1 MTTSNI
7 ASEASTPSKTAN
19 SSVAK
24 AVKSTTASVHATT
37 KAPARKVTTTPRS
50 KPASKKAATK
60 TAQKVP
66 AKTQTQAATLTS
78 DISEDSKTKKPK
90 LVRDGFTMP
99 KNEYAVLD
107 VLKLRAAKL
116 GRPVK
121 KSELL
126 RAGIKALEAMS
137 DAALT
142 QALDNVPAI
151 KTGRPKKD

>member
-7 ASEASTPSKTAN
+7 ASEASAPAKNAN

-24 AVKSTTASVHATT
+24 AVKTKTVSAHATT
-37 KAPARKVTTTPRS
+37 KAPARKVTSSPRP
-50 KPASKKAATK
+50 KPAAEKAMAK
-60 TAQKVP
+60 TAQKLP
-66 AKTQTQAATLTS
+66 AKTQTQSATLS
-78 DISEDSKTKKPK
+78 NDISEDNKTKKPK

-99 KNEYAVLD
+99 KNEYVVLD

-126 RAGIKALEAMS
+126 RAGVKALEAMS
-137 DAALT
+137 DTALT

>member
-19 SSVAK
+19 NSVAK
-24 AVKSTTASVHATT
+24 AVKTTTVSAHATT
-37 KAPARKVTTTPRS
+37 KAPARKVASTPRP
-50 KPASKKAATK
+50 KPAAKKTLAK
-60 TAQKVP
+60 TARKAP
-66 AKTQTQAATLTS
+66 AQTQNQVASVTS
-78 DISEDSKTKKPK
+78 DASEDNKTKKPK

-126 RAGIKALEAMS
+126 RAGVKALEAMS
-137 DAALT
+137 DTALT

>member
-7 ASEASTPSKTAN
+7 AAEASAPAKNAN

-24 AVKSTTASVHATT
+24 AVKTTIVSAYATT
-37 KAPARKVTTTPRS
+37 KAPARKVASTPRP
-50 KPASKKAATK
+50 KPAAKKTVAK
-60 TAQKVP
+60 TARKAP
-66 AKTQTQAATLTS
+66 AQTQVASVTS
-78 DISEDSKTKKPK
+78 DASEDNKTKKPK

-126 RAGIKALEAMS
+126 RAGVKALEAMS
-137 DAALT
+137 DTALT

>member
-24 AVKSTTASVHATT
+24 AVKSTTVTAHAAT
-37 KAPARKVTTTPRS
+37 KAPARKVTTTPRP
-50 KPASKKAATK
+50 KPVAKKAVAK

-66 AKTQTQAATLTS
+66 AQTQTQAATLTS

>member
-7 ASEASTPSKTAN
+7 ASDASAPSKTAI

-24 AVKSTTASVHATT
+24 AAKSTSDTALATT
-37 KAPARKVTTTPRS
+37 KVPARKVTRSPRP
-50 KPASKKAATK
+50 KPAAKKAVANK
-60 TAQKVP
+60 AQKMP
-66 AKTQTQAATLTS
+66 AKTQIQTATLTS
-78 DISEDSKTKKPK
+78 DTSEENKIKKPK

-116 GRPVK
+116 GRPAK

>member
-7 ASEASTPSKTAN
+7 ASEASTPTKTAN
-19 SSVAK
+19 SSAAK
-24 AVKSTTASVHATT
+24 AVKTTVTAHATT
-37 KAPARKVTTTPRS
+37 KAPARKVTTTPRP
-50 KPASKKAATK
+50 KPAAKKAVAK
-60 TAQKVP
+60 TAQKAP
-66 AKTQTQAATLTS
+66 AKTQTQSASLANDT
-78 DISEDSKTKKPK
+78 SEDSKTKKPK

-137 DAALT
+137 DTALT

>member
-24 AVKSTTASVHATT
+24 AVKSTTVSVHATT
-37 KAPARKVTTTPRS
+37 KAPARKVASTPRP
-50 KPASKKAATK
+50 KPAAKKTVAK
-60 TAQKVP
+60 TARKAP
-66 AKTQTQAATLTS
+66 AQTQVASVTS
-78 DISEDSKTKKPK
+78 DASEDNKTKKPK

-126 RAGIKALEAMS
+126 RAGVKALEAMS
-137 DAALT
+137 DTALT

>member
-1 MTTSNI
+1 MNTSNI
-7 ASEASTPSKTAN
+7 ALEASAPSKTA
-19 SSVAK
+19 SSSMAK
-24 AVKSTTASVHATT
+24 AVKTTTVAAHTAS
-37 KAPARKVTTTPRS
+37 KAPARKVTSTPRPR
-50 KPASKKAATK
+50 PATKKAVAK

-66 AKTQTQAATLTS
+66 AKTQASSMANDT
-78 DISEDSKTKKPK
+78 SEDSKTKKPK

-126 RAGIKALEAMS
+126 RAGVKALEAMS

>member
-7 ASEASTPSKTAN
+7 ASEASTTSKTAN

-24 AVKSTTASVHATT
+24 AVKSTTVSVHATT
-37 KAPARKVTTTPRS
+37 KAPARKVTTTLRS

-66 AKTQTQAATLTS
+66 AKTQTQTATLSS
-78 DISEDSKTKKPK
+78 DIGEDNKTKKPK

-126 RAGIKALEAMS
+126 RAGVKALEAMS
-137 DAALT
+137 DTALT

>member
-1 MTTSNI
+1 MNTSNI
-7 ASEASTPSKTAN
+7 ALEASAPSKTAN

-24 AVKSTTASVHATT
+24 AVKTTVTAHATT
-37 KAPARKVTTTPRS
+37 KAPARKVTSTPRPR
-50 KPASKKAATK
+50 PATKKAVAK

-66 AKTQTQAATLTS
+66 AKTQASSMANDT
-78 DISEDSKTKKPK
+78 SEDSKTKKPK

-126 RAGIKALEAMS
+126 RAGVKALEAMS

>member
-1 MTTSNI
+1 MITSNI
-7 ASEASTPSKTAN
+7 ASEASTSSKTAN

-24 AVKSTTASVHATT
+24 AVKSTTVTAHAAT
-37 KAPARKVTTTPRS
+37 KAPARKVTSSPRP
-50 KPASKKAATK
+50 KPVAKKAVAK

-66 AKTQTQAATLTS
+66 AQTQTQAATLTS

>member
-1 MTTSNI
+1 MNTSNI
-7 ASEASTPSKTAN
+7 ALEASAPSKTA
-19 SSVAK
+19 SSSMAK
-24 AVKSTTASVHATT
+24 AVKTTVTAHTAS
-37 KAPARKVTTTPRS
+37 KAPARKVTRTPRPR
-50 KPASKKAATK
+50 PATKKAVAK

-66 AKTQTQAATLTS
+66 AKTQASSMANDT
-78 DISEDSKTKKPK
+78 SEDSKTKKPK

-126 RAGIKALEAMS
+126 RAGVKALEAMS

>member
-7 ASEASTPSKTAN
+7 ASEASAPAKNAN

-24 AVKSTTASVHATT
+24 AVKTTTVSAHATT
-37 KAPARKVTTTPRS
+37 KAPARKVASTPRP
-50 KPASKKAATK
+50 KPAAKKTLAK
-60 TAQKVP
+60 TARKAP
-66 AKTQTQAATLTS
+66 AQTQVASVTS
-78 DISEDSKTKKPK
+78 DASEDNKTKKPK

-126 RAGIKALEAMS
+126 RAGVKALEAMS
-137 DAALT
+137 DTALT

>member
-1 MTTSNI
+1 MNTSNI
-7 ASEASTPSKTAN
+7 ALEDSAPSKTA
-19 SSVAK
+19 SSSMAK
-24 AVKSTTASVHATT
+24 AVKTTTVAAHTAS
-37 KAPARKVTTTPRS
+37 KAPARKVTSTPRPR
-50 KPASKKAATK
+50 PATKKAVAK

-66 AKTQTQAATLTS
+66 AKTQASSMANDT
-78 DISEDSKTKKPK
+78 SEDSKTKKPK

-126 RAGIKALEAMS
+126 RAGVKALEAMS

>member
-7 ASEASTPSKTAN
+7 ASEASAPAKSAN

-24 AVKSTTASVHATT
+24 AVKTTSVSAHATT
-37 KAPARKVTTTPRS
+37 KAPARKVASTPRP
-50 KPASKKAATK
+50 KPAAKKTVAK
-60 TAQKVP
+60 TARKAP
-66 AKTQTQAATLTS
+66 AQNQVASVTS
-78 DISEDSKTKKPK
+78 DASEDNKTKKPK

-126 RAGIKALEAMS
+126 RAGVKALEAMS
-137 DAALT
+137 DTALT

>member
-1 MTTSNI
+1 MITSNI
-7 ASEASTPSKTAN
+7 ASEASTSSKTAN

-24 AVKSTTASVHATT
+24 AVKSTTVTAHAAT
-37 KAPARKVTTTPRS
+37 KAPARKVTSSPRP
-50 KPASKKAATK
+50 KPVAKKAVAK

-66 AKTQTQAATLTS
+66 AQTQTHAATLTS

>member
-1 MTTSNI
+1 
-7 ASEASTPSKTAN
+7 
-19 SSVAK
+19 
-24 AVKSTTASVHATT
+24 
-37 KAPARKVTTTPRS
+37 
-50 KPASKKAATK
+50 
-60 TAQKVP
+60 
-66 AKTQTQAATLTS
+66 
-78 DISEDSKTKKPK
+78 
-90 LVRDGFTMP
+90 MP

-126 RAGIKALEAMS
+126 RAGVKALEAMS
-137 DAALT
+137 DTALT

>member
-19 SSVAK
+19 NSVAK
-24 AVKSTTASVHATT
+24 AVKTTTASAHAAT
-37 KAPARKVTTTPRS
+37 KAPARKVTSSPRP
-50 KPASKKAATK
+50 KPAAKKAMAK
-60 TAQKVP
+60 TAQKLP
-66 AKTQTQAATLTS
+66 AKTQTQAVSLTS
-78 DISEDSKTKKPK
+78 DISEDNKTKKPK

-126 RAGIKALEAMS
+126 RAGVKALEAMS
-137 DAALT
+137 DTALT

>member
-7 ASEASTPSKTAN
+7 ASEASAPAKNAN

-24 AVKSTTASVHATT
+24 AVKTTIVSAHATT
-37 KAPARKVTTTPRS
+37 KAPARKVASTPRP
-50 KPASKKAATK
+50 KPAAKKTVAK
-60 TAQKVP
+60 TARKAP
-66 AKTQTQAATLTS
+66 AQTLVASVTS
-78 DISEDSKTKKPK
+78 DASEDNKTKKPK

-126 RAGIKALEAMS
+126 RAGVKALEAMS
-137 DAALT
+137 DTALT

>member
-7 ASEASTPSKTAN
+7 ASEASTSSKTAN

-24 AVKSTTASVHATT
+24 AVKSTTVTAHAAT
-37 KAPARKVTTTPRS
+37 KAPARKVTSSPRP
-50 KPASKKAATK
+50 KPVAKKAVAK

-66 AKTQTQAATLTS
+66 AQTQTQAATLTS
-78 DISEDSKTKKPK
+78 DFSEDSKTKKPK

>member
-7 ASEASTPSKTAN
+7 ASEASNPTKTAN

-24 AVKSTTASVHATT
+24 AVKTTVTAHATT
-37 KAPARKVTTTPRS
+37 KAPARKVTTTTRP
-50 KPASKKAATK
+50 KPAAKKAVAK
-60 TAQKVP
+60 TAQKAP
-66 AKTQTQAATLTS
+66 AKTQTQAASLANDT
-78 DISEDSKTKKPK
+78 SEDSKTKKPK

-137 DAALT
+137 DTALT